1 MVCIQARYLSSPLRQ
16 SQLAMS
22 VPPCLRQGMVSADQ
36 TLYLPAP
43 TAPRVVS
50 LTQVM
55 SKLEVYLL

>member
-16 SQLAMS
+16 SLLAMS